1 MRQALIA
8 NGFGI
13 EHVEVRDVP
22 EPVAVAGEVLLRVRA
37 CSLNYRDYLV
47 ATGLYNPRMPLPRV
61 LLSDGAGEVMGDGVR
76 WKKGDRVAG
85 IFMSTWLAGG
95 YQDVYGK
102 SARGGAIDGM
112 AQEVIAV
119 PEDSLVAI
127 PEHMSFEEGAT
138 LPCTGVTAWHAL
150 VEQGRLKAGDTVL
163 LQGTGGLSLYMLQI
177 AKGMGARVIATTS
190 SEAKGARLQA
200 MGADWVVNYK
210 ATPDWGKV
218 VGKAGGADHVIE
230 LGGAATIEQSL
241 AAVKGGGRISIIGAF
256 GGIESKVNL
265 ASILHRA
272 ITVQGIYVGS
282 REMFERLNRAV
293 TQLKLKPIVDSS
305 FELGQMQEALRY
317 MESAGHFGKIVV
329 KV

>member
-1 MRQALIA
+1 MQQAVIA
-8 NGFGI
+8 GAFGLD
-13 EHVEVRDVP
+13 HVKVVEAP
-22 EPVAVAGEVLLRVRA
+22 EPLPGPGEVLVRMKA
-37 CSLNYRDYLV
+37 WSLNYRDYLV
-47 ATGLYNPRMPLPRV
+47 ASGRYNPKMALPRV
-61 LLSDGAGEVMGDGVR
+61 LLSDGAGEVLSDGAR
-76 WKKGDRVAG
+76 WKRGDRVAG
-85 IFMSTWLAGG
+85 IFMSTWLAGA
-95 YQDVYGK
+95 YQDIHGK

-112 AQEVIAV
+112 AQELIAV

-150 VEQGRLKAGDTVL
+150 VEQGKMKAGDTVL
-163 LQGTGGLSLYMLQI
+163 LQGTGGLSLYMLQL

-190 SEAKGARLQA
+190 SEAKGERLKA

-210 ATPDWGKV
+210 AIPDWGKV

-241 AAVKGGGRISIIGAF
+241 AAVRGGGRISIIGVF

-265 ASILHRA
+265 ASVLHRA

-293 TQLKLKPIVDSS
+293 TQLRLKPVIDSK
-305 FELGQMQEALRY
+305 FELAQIQEALRY

-329 KV
+329 TL